1 MVHHL
6 YSIMNL
12 FIDHRET
19 KVIPILTRICEASHI
34 VTTWEITQLPLG
46 DFLLGSESGG
56 VLVERKSTPD
66 FLSSIRSNRLWDQLL
81 RFMKASTV
89 LGYLV
94 KRKLLIIH
102 GTFDVTEL
110 DQPPAFWSRLMGA
123 YMEILFVYDIP
134 VILAED
140 DEAFSECMRILIKRE
155 KSKKNDLLPQSR
167 WFRKHLSP
175 DLPEMDVKRYVLS
188 SIPTVG
194 DALAGNLLDHFGTIK
209 AVAHASKKQL
219 QRVEGIGNVKA
230 ERIYEIFH

>member
-1 MVHHL
+1 MVHQP
-6 YSIMNL
+6 YVIMNL

-19 KVIPILTRICEASHI
+19 KVIPILTRICEASDI
-34 VTTWEITQLPLG
+34 IKTCEVTQLPLG
-46 DFLLGSESGG
+46 DFLLTFESGG

-89 LGYLV
+89 LGYTV
-94 KRKLLIIH
+94 KRKLLIVH
-102 GTFDVTEL
+102 GTFDYTEL
-110 DQPPAFWSRLMGA
+110 PTAFWSRLMGA

-134 VILAED
+134 VILTED
-140 DEAFSECMRILIKRE
+140 DEAFFECMRILIKRE

-194 DALAGNLLDHFGTIK
+194 DALAGSLLDHFGTIK